1 MLQIPL
7 SNPFRL
13 ILLRTLLRLF
23 ALSENSTF
31 LFSSDSALFRKNTR
45 GGYQLFPKRNS
56 GTLFHESRITSHESR
71 ITPLEAHSYKVPR
84 CQFLCHQSLT
94 KPNRNDMSTNHL

>member
-7 SNPFRL
+7 FNPFRL
-13 ILLRTLLRLF
+13 IVLRTLPF
-23 ALSENSTF
+23 SVHNTF
-31 LFSSDSALFRKNTR
+31 PSKLFSFN
-45 GGYQLFPKRNS
+45 
-56 GTLFHESRITSHESR
+56 LFHTLCEKHGGWVSTPPKVELWHPLPRITNHKSR
-71 ITPLEAHSYKVPR
+71 ITPLEAHSYRVPR

>member
-45 GGYQLFPKRNS
+45 GWVSTLPKVELWHPLPRITN
-56 GTLFHESRITSHESR
+56 HKSRITL
-71 ITPLEAHSYKVPR
+71 LEAHSYKVPR

-94 KPNRNDMSTNHL
+94 KPNRNDM